1 MSKPILSRRGFIKAT
16 GATSL
21 LAASGLAS
29 PAIAKT
35 KKLKIGFVTPQTG
48 PLAIFAEP
56 DQFTLNQFARKIGDG
71 LMINGSKHEVE
82 FVVKD
87 SQSNSNRA
95 SSVAQELILGEEVDI
110 ICATSTPD
118 TTNPV
123 ADQAELNGVPCVT
136 NDTPWQPHF
145 FGRQGNPAEGFE
157 YTYHFFWGLEDII
170 GSFVNMWDKVDTNKV
185 VGALWPNDPDGNG
198 WAHPELGFPPVMAK
212 RGYELVDPG
221 RYQNMS
227 DDFSAQISAFKE
239 AGVEIV
245 TGVVIPPDFTTFWT
259 QAAQQGF
266 HPKVVNA
273 AKATEFPQAVG
284 WAMASAYKQDSR
296 IAAAWIGDGTT
307 AESDF
312 HTALTFAAVYQAP
325 VVLNVVNNQYAI
337 SSFQAIAGGEQSTFA
352 ARAIGYGIPGL
363 RVDGNDFLAVY
374 AATKW
379 ASDRARNN
387 FGPTL
392 LELYTYRQAAHSSS
406 DDPSAYRSQAEATS
420 WPLGDPVLRLKD
432 HLIALGEWDEE
443 RHAALTKELDAK
455 VLKDLK
461 EAESHGT
468 LGTQPCSPATMFDDV
483 FKELP
488 PHLRR
493 QRQQMGY

>member
-1 MSKPILSRRGFIKAT
+1 MTKYTLSRRGFMKAT
-16 GATSL
+16 GATGL
-21 LAASGLAS
+21 LAASGIAS

-56 DQFTLNQFARKIGDG
+56 DQFTLNQFAKKIGDG
-71 LMINGSKHEVE
+71 LMINGSKHEIE
-82 FVVKD
+82 FIVKD

-95 SSVAQELILGEEVDI
+95 SSVAQELILGEEVDV

-123 ADQAELNGVPCVT
+123 ADQAELNGVPCLT

-145 FGRQGNPAEGFE
+145 FGRQGDPAKGFQ

-198 WAHPELGFPPVMAK
+198 WAHPELGFPPVMAQ
-212 RGYELVDPG
+212 RGYTLVDPG

-227 DDFSAQISAFKE
+227 DDFSAQISAFKQ

-284 WAMASAYKQDSR
+284 ALGDRADGLSVEVWWSPHHPFSSGFTGQSSAELAADYEAQTGNPWTMPLGFKHSLFEVIFDSLQR
-296 IAAAWIGDGTT
+296 SEDPTDPDSIAAAIKATNYN
-307 AESDF
+307 S
-312 HTALTFAAVYQAP
+312 
-325 VVLNVVNNQYAI
+325 VVGNIN
-337 SSFQAIAGGEQSTFA
+337 FAGGPVPNIAKTPLVGGQWRLENGKPVLDIVENGAHPDIPLTGEMK
-352 ARAIGYGIPGL
+352 AIG
-363 RVDGNDFLAVY
+363 
-374 AATKW
+374 
-379 ASDRARNN
+379 
-387 FGPTL
+387 
-392 LELYTYRQAAHSSS
+392 
-406 DDPSAYRSQAEATS
+406 
-420 WPLGDPVLRLKD
+420 
-432 HLIALGEWDEE
+432 
-443 RHAALTKELDAK
+443 
-455 VLKDLK
+455 
-461 EAESHGT
+461 
-468 LGTQPCSPATMFDDV
+468 
-483 FKELP
+483 
-488 PHLRR
+488 
-493 QRQQMGY
+493 